1 MVRALF
7 FPHTKWACFGDISAA
22 LFGHGQNIFQSDL
35 TWRPAHPPRLV
46 IAFASTSGLGHMR
59 GPATAHQTGRRPPA
73 EGLTR
78 GSPPAGESRVCRK
91 SGCVENLGVSKIWVC
106 RKSGCV
112 ENLGV
117 SKIHPPTAPLLHRTA
132 DTCPRTEP
140 PPWPALGEPRARPGP
155 LAVNLISSV
164 GSMVGGTPRGLFPPI
179 VQDIYPSV
187 RPPPAIRR
195 PAAARCPPVCAAR
208 ALGRTPPPTWHAP
221 GRRRHAA
228 V

>member
-1 MVRALF
+1 MRQKVFLGTQFTMWVVRALF

-106 RKSGCV
+106 RKSGRV
-112 ENLGV
+112 EN
-117 SKIHPPTAPLLHRTA
+117 PPTDRAPLTSHRGHMPA
-132 DTCPRTEP
+132 D
-140 PPWPALGEPRARPGP
+140 RAPTVAR
-155 LAVNLISSV
+155 S
-164 GSMVGGTPRGLFPPI
+164 RG
-179 VQDIYPSV
+179 
-187 RPPPAIRR
+187 A
-195 PAAARCPPVCAAR
+195 
-208 ALGRTPPPTWHAP
+208 
-221 GRRRHAA
+221 
-228 V
+228 